1 MVAKYLINY
10 FENNE
15 SYFFSCSVMFEM
27 LFNNGS
33 EIIVKISQ
41 QQLSRTLFVVV
52 HHLNLST
59 KFINQ
64 IFYNT
69 KISILRFL
77 KMTILRATMFCLVFS
92 PSLKNI

>member
-1 MVAKYLINY
+1 
-10 FENNE
+10 
-15 SYFFSCSVMFEM
+15 MFEM
-27 LFNNGS
+27 FFNNGS

-41 QQLSRTLFVVV
+41 QPLSSAIFVVV

-77 KMTILRATMFCLVFS
+77 KMTILRATMAGVTG
-92 PSLKNI
+92 